1 MGSSL
6 WVSDSDSLSVGCS
19 GLVVSDS
26 VGVVGSSVSEGSSD
40 GFSDSEDSG
49 FEVEVP
55 GVGSEVSE
63 LEFEL
68 LSLGSFTLFFPPQA
82 KRIIS
87 NTAIRTTATAI

>member
-6 WVSDSDSLSVGCS
+6 LVSDSDSLSVGCS

-26 VGVVGSSVSEGSSD
+26 VGVVGSSVSEGSSE

-55 GVGSEVSE
+55 GV
-63 LEFEL
+63 
-68 LSLGSFTLFFPPQA
+68 TLNIVDTNVYHGCLVLDINNIDDYTFA
-82 KRIIS
+82 
-87 NTAIRTTATAI
+87 